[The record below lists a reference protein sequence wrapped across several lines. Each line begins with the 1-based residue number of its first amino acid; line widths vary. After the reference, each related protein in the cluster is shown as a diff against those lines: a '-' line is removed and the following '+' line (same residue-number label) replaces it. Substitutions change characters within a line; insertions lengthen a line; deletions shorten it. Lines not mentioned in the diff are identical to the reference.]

1 MIFQCENPN
10 IGIPNDSNHIFF
22 SFDGL
27 VFFSATMKGTAMD
40 CHIGAVGRNKRFL
53 RVAINQFCEFIF
65 NEYRW
70 CDRITACVTMQSV
83 KNLILKCGFVRFF
96 NINDKEVFVKW
107 AK

>member
-22 SFDGL
+22 SFD
-27 VFFSATMKGTAMD
+27 
-40 CHIGAVGRNKRFL
+40 HIGAVGRNKRFL

-96 NINDKEVFVKW
+96 NINEKEVFIKW
-107 AK
+107 AT